1 MRARIVL
8 ASARGAQ
15 SKDIAV
21 ELGVCASTKG
31 KWRRRFAAP
40 GFDGLYGEPR
50 SGKPAAL
57 MARALN
63 R

>member
-8 ASARGAQ
+8 TSARGAQ
-15 SKDIAV
+15 SKNIAV
-21 ELGVCASTKG
+21 ELGVCASTMG
-31 KWRRRFAAP
+31 KCRRRFAAP
-40 GFDGLYGEPR
+40 GLDGLYDEPR

-57 MARALN
+57 MARALK